1 MSSWEATAVAEP
13 TAIPTTAKRVTFF
26 EDRAE
31 VTRVAKVSVADGR
44 QWVRLD
50 GATSLLD
57 DRTVQARSLSDRVQ
71 VLSARVVRRM
81 REVSEGNTE
90 DRSAILQ
97 ATNELV
103 AQRNELQTAQA
114 RTDKRVSYLHELLI
128 EWCETMA
135 AVPRPGEDS
144 PIVEYAKVWEA
155 LTTRDED
162 HLAQQVELK
171 DAIDDVQHRIRT
183 NQQKMS
189 DLSSTRT
196 LYECFIEVQVDAS
209 TMDDVELEVRY
220 RTPCALWR
228 PEHMA
233 RLDRDTKD
241 PRAGRMEWTSWGVVW
256 HRTGE
261 EWKDVEVAFST
272 ARPAQ
277 VADAPN
283 VRDDELTKRKKT
295 PEEKKQI
302 VVQVREET
310 IKETGEREAAQMPG
324 VDDGGKP
331 LEFTPKGTYTLPGNG
346 QPTRV
351 EIGQR
356 SLAASVARVLMP
368 ERAQTAFLKADA
380 NWEGDSPILAGPL
393 RLARGNALVGRSRTK
408 FVAPGE
414 RFETG
419 FGPEDGIRCKR
430 SVHEERETAKLTGSQ
445 TIDRRVT
452 LRLSNLGDS
461 TRELQIIE
469 RIPVSEIEGLEVRLK
484 DAKDWKLDEDGYL
497 TRDVTLESR
506 ANSTLEYGY
515 EVRAKS
521 NVVLPF

>member
-1 MSSWEATAVAEP
+1 MAEP

-81 REVSEGNTE
+81 REVSEGNKE
-90 DRSAILQ
+90 DRSAILN
-97 ATNELV
+97 ATKELV

-135 AVPRPGEDS
+135 GVPKPGHDS
-144 PIVEYAKVWEA
+144 PIAEYAKVWEA

-162 HLAQQVELK
+162 HLAQQVELN
-171 DAIDDVQHRIRT
+171 DAIDDVQHKIRA
-183 NQQKMS
+183 NQHKIS
-189 DLSSTRT
+189 DLSVTHT
-196 LYECFIEVQVDAS
+196 LYECFVEVQVDAS
-209 TMDDVELEVRY
+209 TTDDVELEVKY

-228 PEHMA
+228 PEHLA
-233 RLDRDTKD
+233 RLFREKGKD
-241 PRAGRMEWTSWGVVW
+241 AGTGWIDWTTWGVVW

-261 EWKDVEVAFST
+261 DWTDVEIAFST

-283 VRDDELTKRKKT
+283 VRDDRLSKRKKT
-295 PEEKKQI
+295 AEEKKQV
-302 VVQVREET
+302 VVQAREET
-310 IKETGEREAAQMPG
+310 IKDAGERAGAEMPG

-331 LEFTPKGTYTLPGNG
+331 LEFSPKGKYALPGNG

-351 EIGQR
+351 EIGNR
-356 SLAASVARVLMP
+356 TLNAAVARVLLP

-380 NWEGDSPILAGPL
+380 TWEGDAPILAGPL
-393 RLARGNALVGRSRTK
+393 RLARGSALVGRSRTK
-408 FVAPGE
+408 FVASGE
-414 RFETG
+414 KFETG
-419 FGPEDGIRCKR
+419 FGPEDGVRCKR
-430 SVHEERETAKLTGSQ
+430 SVKEERETAKLTGSQ
-445 TIDRRVT
+445 IIEREVT

-461 TRELQIIE
+461 TRELLITE
-469 RIPVSEIEGLEVRLK
+469 RIPVSEVEGLEIKLK
-484 DAKDWKLDEDGYL
+484 ETKDWKLDEDGYL
-497 TRDVTLESR
+497 TRAVNLEPR
-506 ANSTLEYGY
+506 ANVTYKFSYDIK
-515 EVRAKS
+515 AKS

>member
-1 MSSWEATAVAEP
+1 MAEP

-81 REVSEGNTE
+81 REVSEGNKE

-97 ATNELV
+97 ATKELV
-103 AQRNELQTAQA
+103 AQRGELQTAQA
-114 RTDKRVSYLHELLI
+114 RTDNRVSYLHELLI

-135 AVPRPGEDS
+135 AVPKPGEDS
-144 PIVEYAKVWEA
+144 PIADYAKVWEA

-171 DAIDDVQHRIRT
+171 DAIDDANFKIHA
-183 NQQKMS
+183 NQQRLS
-189 DLSSTRT
+189 DLSGTRT
-196 LYECFIEVQVDAS
+196 LYECFIEVQLDAS
-209 TMDDVELEVRY
+209 TTDDVELEVKY

-228 PEHMA
+228 PEHLA
-233 RLDRDTKD
+233 RLIREKD
-241 PRAGRMEWTSWGVVW
+241 KLTGAGWIDWTTWGVVW

-261 EWKDVEVAFST
+261 EWKDIEVAFST

-283 VRDDELTKRKKT
+283 VRDDQLSKRKKT
-295 PEEKKQI
+295 AEEKKQI

-331 LEFTPKGTYTLPGNG
+331 LEFTPKGKYTLPGNG

-356 SLAASVARVLMP
+356 KLTAAVARVLIP

-380 NWEGDSPILAGPL
+380 NWDGDSPILAGPL
-393 RLARGNALVGRSRTK
+393 RLARENALVGRSRTK

-414 RFETG
+414 KFETG

-445 TIDRRVT
+445 TIDRKVT

-461 TRELQIIE
+461 ARELQITE
-469 RIPVSEIEGLEVRLK
+469 RVPVSEIEGLEIKLK
-484 DAKDWKLDEDGYL
+484 EAKDWKLDEDGYL
-497 TRDVTLESR
+497 TRVVNLEPR
-506 ANSTLEYGY
+506 ANVTY
-515 EVRAKS
+515 EFSYEIKAKS